1 MVTDLQSVNGVS
13 ATSRRRDGTPA
24 CFGGR
29 QAFTLV
35 EIVIALTV
43 VTIIVAG
50 SIPTFRGLRDE
61 QMAREPV
68 QALAR
73 LSKEARLRA
82 MKEKRP
88 YQIAFF
94 STGFTASRHFN
105 PYLQMQEL
113 SEFMQETTL
122 AAQADVDGDAE
133 EVHAGLEDATP
144 TTELP
149 LAPPPKKADD
159 QWSENYTLPAD
170 THYSIQF
177 WHEQEPVFIEG
188 DQVKLWVFQP
198 SGICQP
204 LTMRLDRTSASFEVQ
219 FGALTADIIKEK
231 SDLK

>member
-13 ATSRRRDGTPA
+13 ATSRRRDGTPG

-82 MKEKRP
+82 C
-88 YQIAFF
+88 
-94 STGFTASRHFN
+94 
-105 PYLQMQEL
+105 LL
-113 SEFMQETTL
+113 
-122 AAQADVDGDAE
+122 
-133 EVHAGLEDATP
+133 
-144 TTELP
+144 
-149 LAPPPKKADD
+149 
-159 QWSENYTLPAD
+159 YT
-170 THYSIQF
+170 S
-177 WHEQEPVFIEG
+177 
-188 DQVKLWVFQP
+188 P
-198 SGICQP
+198 SP
-204 LTMRLDRTSASFEVQ
+204 RDRTRSRMPSSA
-219 FGALTADIIKEK
+219 
-231 SDLK
+231 